1 MVAVDNKIL
10 GILIEDARI
19 TAEEIAS
26 RLGMT
31 PDAVREGIQRLEQ
44 ERIIVGYQAVL
55 NPNKAYGDRVTS
67 LIEVRVQ
74 PERGR
79 GYEQIAERIARY
91 PEVRSLFLVSGSY
104 DFLVVVEGASIQEV
118 SYFVME
124 KLATLDRVVSTTT
137 HFLLKTFK
145 QLGTSL
151 VEEEE
156 NHRLPITM

>member
-1 MVAVDNKIL
+1 MPVVESEVL
-10 GILIEDARI
+10 EVLLEDARI
-19 TAEEIAS
+19 SPREIAS
-26 RLGMT
+26 RLGISE
-31 PDAVREGIQRLEQ
+31 DEVKKEIQRLEE
-44 ERIIVGYQAVL
+44 ERVIVGYQPVL
-55 NPNKAYGDRVTS
+55 NPNKAYGNRVTS

-74 PERGR
+74 PERGK
-79 GYEQIAERIARY
+79 GYEKIAERITRY
-91 PEVRSLFLVSGSY
+91 PEVRTLFLVSGSY

-118 SYFVME
+118 SFFVME
-124 KLATLDRVVSTTT
+124 KLATLDQVVSTTT

>member
-1 MVAVDNKIL
+1 MPVVESEVL
-10 GILIEDARI
+10 ELLLEDARI
-19 TAEEIAS
+19 TPGEIAS
-26 RLGMT
+26 RLGVSE
-31 PDAVREGIQRLEQ
+31 DEVKKEIQRLEE
-44 ERIIVGYQAVL
+44 ERIIVGYQPVL
-55 NPNKAYGDRVTS
+55 NPNKAYGNRVTS

-74 PERGR
+74 PERGK
-79 GYEQIAERIARY
+79 GYEKIAERITRY

-118 SYFVME
+118 SFFVME
-124 KLATLDRVVSTTT
+124 KLATLDQVVSTTT

-151 VEEEE
+151 IEEEE

>member
-1 MVAVDNKIL
+1 MPVVDSKALEIL
-10 GILIEDARI
+10 MEDARI

-26 RLGMT
+26 RLGVSV
-31 PDAVREGIQRLEQ
+31 DEVRQEIQSLED
-44 ERIIVGYQAVL
+44 EKIIVGYQPVL

-74 PERGR
+74 PERGK
-79 GYEQIAERIARY
+79 GYDKTAERIARY
-91 PEVRSLFLVSGSY
+91 PEVRTLFLVSGSY

-124 KLATLDRVVSTTT
+124 KLATLDQVVSTTT

>member
-1 MVAVDNKIL
+1 MAAVDSKTLQIL
-10 GILIEDARI
+10 LQDAR
-19 TAEEIAS
+19 TTPEEIAS
-26 RLGMT
+26 RLGLRVEE
-31 PDAVREGIQRLEQ
+31 VRDEIRRLEE

-74 PERGR
+74 PERGK
-79 GYEQIAERIARY
+79 GYDRIAERVARY

-118 SYFVME
+118 AHFVME
-124 KLATLDRVVSTTT
+124 KLATLDQVVSTTT

-151 VEEEE
+151 IEEEE

>member
-1 MVAVDNKIL
+1 M
-10 GILIEDARI
+10 EDAR
-19 TAEEIAS
+19 TRPDEIAS
-26 RLGMT
+26 RLGT
-31 PDAVREGIQRLEQ
+31 TVEAVKKEINRLE
-44 ERIIVGYQAVL
+44 EDRVIVGYQPVL
-55 NPNKAYGDRVTS
+55 NPNKAYGGRVTS

-74 PERGR
+74 PERGK
-79 GYEQIAERIARY
+79 GYEKIAERIARY
-91 PEVRSLFLVSGSY
+91 PEVRTLFLVSGSY
-104 DFLVVVEGASIQEV
+104 DFLVFVEGASIQEV

-124 KLATLDRVVSTTT
+124 KLATLDQVVSTTT